1 MESHPES
8 VSEAVT
14 DACSVVDLFC
24 GVGGLS
30 HGFMQAGFDIAA
42 GVDADP
48 DCQYAFE
55 TNNDAHFVHARLQE
69 MDGESIEDLFPDCCV
84 QILVGC
90 APCQP
95 FSAYVPD
102 EKKEKLDDWQLLND
116 FAEIVASVKPTVV
129 AMENVPRLRSFRD
142 GEVLTRFEQSLRDAG
157 YTVTREIVYCPDYG
171 VPQTRRRLVVLG
183 SRLGEI
189 ELIDPTH
196 PPEEHPTVGEV
207 IGNMPA
213 IAHGETHPDDR
224 IHRSSQLG
232 ERNLSRI
239 QASRPGGTWED
250 WPDELVADC
259 HKRESGSG
267 FKNIYGRMEWDGQAP
282 TITTGCFNFGR
293 GRFGHP
299 EQDRA
304 ISLRE
309 AAMLQTFPEDYEFV
323 APGDPVYFKH
333 LGRYIGNAVPV
344 ALGKAIA
351 WSLGRH
357 LEDNDGR

>member
-1 MESHPES
+1 MEPHYEG
-8 VSEAVT
+8 VDEAVT

-30 HGFMQAGFDIAA
+30 HGFVQAGFDVAA

-55 TNNDAHFVHARLQE
+55 SNNDARFVHRRLEE
-69 MDGESIEDLFPDCCV
+69 MSGREVEGLYPDRSV
-84 QILVGC
+84 QVLVGC

-102 EKKEKLDDWQLLND
+102 DKKEELDDWKLLED
-116 FAEIVASVKPTVV
+116 FAEVVTSVKPTVV

-142 GEVLTRFEQSLRDAG
+142 GEVLSGYEQSLRDAG
-157 YTVTREIVYCPDYG
+157 YTVTREMIYCPDYG
-171 VPQTRRRLVVLG
+171 VPQTRRRLVVLA

-189 ELIDPTH
+189 ELTDPTH
-196 PPEEHPTVGEV
+196 SPGDHPTVREV
-207 IGNMPA
+207 IGDMPA
-213 IAHGETHPDDR
+213 IDHGETHPDDR
-224 IHRSSQLG
+224 LHRSSRLG
-232 ERNLSRI
+232 ERNLKRI
-239 QASRPGGTWED
+239 RASRPGGTWED
-250 WPDELVADC
+250 WPEELVADC
-259 HKRESGSG
+259 HKKASGSG
-267 FKNIYGRMEWDGQAP
+267 FKNIYGRMEWDDQAP

-309 AAMLQTFPEDYEFV
+309 AAMLQTFPKDYEFV
-323 APGDPVYFKH
+323 APDDPVYFKH
-333 LGRYIGNAVPV
+333 LGRHIGNAVPV

-351 WSLGRH
+351 RSLGQH
-357 LEDNDGR
+357 LEDDNGR